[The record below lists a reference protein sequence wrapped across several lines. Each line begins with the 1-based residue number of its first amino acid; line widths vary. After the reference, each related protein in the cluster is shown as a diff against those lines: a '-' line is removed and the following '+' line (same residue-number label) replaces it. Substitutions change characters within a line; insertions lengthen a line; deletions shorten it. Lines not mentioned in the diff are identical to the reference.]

1 LNKIKNNNMDSNKYI
16 LRPLRKET
24 VEKIDSLFL
33 ILVGLGKKINK
44 CDIID
49 KAVTQFRDR
58 KLNQISKKK

>member
-1 LNKIKNNNMDSNKYI
+1 MDSNKYI

-33 ILVGLGKKINK
+33 ILAGMDKKINK

-49 KAVTQFRDR
+49 KAVTQFRNR
-58 KLNQISKKK
+58 KLNQIKKGKQQ